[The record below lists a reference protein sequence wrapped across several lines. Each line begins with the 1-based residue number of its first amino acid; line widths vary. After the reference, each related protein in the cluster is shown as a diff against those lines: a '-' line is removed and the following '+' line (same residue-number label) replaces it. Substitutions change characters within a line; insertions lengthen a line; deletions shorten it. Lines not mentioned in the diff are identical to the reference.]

1 MPADPSNAQHPLAAA
16 AGRRRA
22 ATRQRAAAALQ
33 RMATAGTPVT
43 FEAVAAEANVSR
55 AWLYNEPDIRDE
67 IVRLRSTNRRLSPG
81 QPMPERERASDAS
94 LAVRL
99 QTALTRNQRLAAE
112 VTQLREQLA
121 AAHGQLR
128 KRHHTSAPR

>member
-1 MPADPSNAQHPLAAA
+1 MPAEVSQAQHPLAAA

-33 RMATAGTPVT
+33 RMATAGTAVT

-99 QTALTRNQRLAAE
+99 QTALARNQRLAAE

-128 KRHHTSAPR
+128 KRHYASAPK

>member
-1 MPADPSNAQHPLAAA
+1 
-16 AGRRRA
+16 
-22 ATRQRAAAALQ
+22 
-33 RMATAGTPVT
+33 MATAGTPVT
-43 FEAVAAEANVSR
+43 FEAVASEASVSR

-67 IVRLRSTNRRLSPG
+67 IARLRSTNRRLSPG
-81 QPMPERERASDAS
+81 QPLPERERASDAS

-99 QTALTRNQRLAAE
+99 QTALARNQRLAAE

-128 KRHHTSAPR
+128 KRHHASAPG